1 MPFKS
6 LANLRWLLA
15 ITVIAGWFY
24 GLEQAQA
31 RQTQI
36 DARSGLSGPGVIIG
50 TTRFGSGDL
59 PPDSDRVTQRLDE
72 AIAGGMGGFTVYVD
86 WPAVEPFPG
95 EYDFAELVEVL
106 DRLHDRGL
114 ATFVNL
120 TIGDVGEYVVPPE
133 FSDGEGGLADGLGLE
148 DPEVFDR
155 LAGLLSALVPKLLD
169 RGVIALGLGNEMDDR
184 LDGEFADELDGYV
197 ALVAAARS
205 YLKAIAPGL
214 PVGVTLT
221 ATAHLNGS
229 AARRAMGEVAD
240 FVGVNYGPINPYWF
254 VLETAAID
262 QQFRTLLD
270 SFGDEPILIQELT
283 CPSAVSMGASETWQ
297 AECFQI
303 LFDRLIL
310 DPRVK
315 FASVFT
321 LEDFSGEMCE
331 LVRGVFR
338 DALAGLP
345 DDFLERF
352 MDYLCAMG
360 LLAADG
366 TTKPA
371 WKVMVNSAGSANARR
386 RLEAMRRKDQDGPS
400 HRDLLRN
407 RRQP

>member
-6 LANLRWLLA
+6 LANLRWLLL
-15 ITVIAGWFY
+15 ITAVAGWFY
-24 GLEQAQA
+24 GLDQAQA
-31 RQTQI
+31 RQAPL
-36 DARSGLSGPGVIIG
+36 DAGAGLAGPGVIIG

-59 PPDSDRVTQRLDE
+59 PPDSDPLTQRLDE
-72 AIAGGMGGFTVYVD
+72 AIAAGLGGFTVYVD

-95 EYDFAELVEVL
+95 EYDFAELVDVL
-106 DRLHDRGL
+106 DGLHDRGL

-120 TIGDVGEYVVPPE
+120 TIGDVGDYVVPPE
-133 FSDGEGGLADGLGLE
+133 FSDGQGGLAEGLGLD

-155 LAGLLSALVPKLLD
+155 LAGLLSALVPELLD

-221 ATAHLNGS
+221 ATAHLDGS
-229 AARRAMGEVAD
+229 ATRRAMGEVAD
-240 FVGVNYGPINPYWF
+240 FVAVNYGPIDPFWF
-254 VLETAAID
+254 VLEPAEIE
-262 QQFRTLLD
+262 QQFGRLLD
-270 SFGDEPILIQELT
+270 SFGDERIVIQELT
-283 CPSAVSMGASETWQ
+283 CPSAASMGASEAWQ

-331 LVRGVFR
+331 LIRGVFR

-360 LLAADG
+360 VLAADG

-371 WKVMVNSAGSANARR
+371 WEVLVNSAGSAKARR
-386 RLEAMRRKDQDGPS
+386 RWEAMRRQDQDARS